1 VKTQGGKRRRG
12 AAAVEMAVI
21 APVLVVLLF
30 GIIEFGWMF
39 AVRNSM
45 LNAAREG
52 ARLGAL
58 QGYTSS
64 DVYGRV
70 QEMLTPM
77 GLNDKVTINIQEPT
91 ESNPVITVSLTV
103 PQTDVS
109 LVSNLFDLNGN
120 VRATASM
127 RKEGM

>member
-1 VKTQGGKRRRG
+1 V
-12 AAAVEMAVI
+12 VELAVI

-39 AVRNSM
+39 SVRNAM

-58 QGYTSS
+58 QGYTTA
-64 DVYGRV
+64 DVVARV

-77 GLNDKVTINIQEPT
+77 GLNNGQVTIQVQDATPAD
-91 ESNPVITVSLTV
+91 PVVTVTLSV
-103 PQTDVS
+103 PQADVS
-109 LVSNLFDLNGN
+109 LVGNMFNLSGEI
-120 VRATASM
+120 RATASM